1 MEYIFWGHNIPLAA
15 HLRET
20 LQCKIIECITFQQI
34 KSCLSSIEYIDFCVF
49 MERSDMATDI
59 PTIAQLH
66 KLYPTLYI
74 ILISETLSKE
84 EKIPYLRAGTDCMI
98 SKNTSKDD
106 LQKLFS
112 VIIDFK
118 EKEKARKDN
127 QISSLTEFRLPLWK
141 RTFDILASG
150 SAILCLSP
158 ILILTAL
165 AIRTESNGKIVYKS
179 KRVGS
184 NYKIFDFY
192 KFRSMYSDAD
202 KRLAEYQQLNQYTK
216 NIAEEE
222 FKDSSSAA
230 EISQRSCSSE
240 QKQEQEQEQDI
251 LLFSDNLSTSENNY
265 LKTKRTE
272 RSNAFFKLENDP
284 RITRVGHFIRK
295 YSIDELPQ
303 LFNILKGDMSVV
315 GNRPLPLYEAELLT
329 SDEYVQRFM
338 GPAGLTG
345 LWQVEKRG
353 GAGKMSAE
361 ERKQL
366 DIKYAKEFSFRMDM
380 RIIIKTFTAFI
391 QKEDV

>member
-49 MERSDMATDI
+49 MERYDMATDI

-222 FKDSSSAA
+222 SLNSSSAA

-240 QKQEQEQEQDI
+240 QKQEQEQDI

>member
-106 LQKLFS
+106 LLKLFS

-202 KRLAEYQQLNQYTK
+202 KRLAEYQHLNQYTK
-216 NIAEEE
+216 SIAEEE

-230 EISQRSCSSE
+230 EISQQSSSSGH
-240 QKQEQEQEQDI
+240 EQDI

-338 GPAGLTG
+338 APAGLTG

-353 GAGKMSAE
+353 SAGKMSAE

-366 DIKYAKEFSFRMDM
+366 DIKYAKDFSFHMDM
-380 RIIIKTFTAFI
+380 MIIIRTFTAFI

>member
-216 NIAEEE
+216 NMAEEE

-230 EISQRSCSSE
+230 EISQQSCSSE
-240 QKQEQEQEQDI
+240 QKQEQDI
-251 LLFSDNLSTSENNY
+251 LLFSDNLSTSEINY

-366 DIKYAKEFSFRMDM
+366 DIKYAKEFSFGMDM
-380 RIIIKTFTAFI
+380 RIIIRTFTAFI
-391 QKEDV
+391 QKENVLY

>member
-202 KRLAEYQQLNQYTK
+202 KRLSEYQQLNQYTK
-216 NIAEEE
+216 NMAEEE

-230 EISQRSCSSE
+230 EISQQSCSSE
-240 QKQEQEQEQDI
+240 QKQEQDI
-251 LLFSDNLSTSENNY
+251 LLFSDNLSTSEINY

-366 DIKYAKEFSFRMDM
+366 DIKYAKEFSFGMDM
-380 RIIIKTFTAFI
+380 RIIIRTFTAFI
-391 QKEDV
+391 QKENV

>member
-202 KRLAEYQQLNQYTK
+202 KRLAEYQQLNQYTQ

-230 EISQRSCSSE
+230 EISQQSCSSE
-240 QKQEQEQEQDI
+240 QKQEQEQDI